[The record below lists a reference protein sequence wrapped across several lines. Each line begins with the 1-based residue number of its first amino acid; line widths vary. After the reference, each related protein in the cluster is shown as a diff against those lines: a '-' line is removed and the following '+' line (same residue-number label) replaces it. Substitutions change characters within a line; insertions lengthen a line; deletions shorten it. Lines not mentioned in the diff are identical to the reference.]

1 MRKETKVV
9 GIVLALVLTIALV
22 LSIIST
28 GVAQAAANPVRDMP
42 ESVEVGADF
51 TVTITW
57 TAPADNF
64 NAIGLT
70 DNANATANMAV
81 SGNAGWCSPNADA
94 KTTVNNIIEYVWFG
108 PYSIGTGFTAVYS
121 VHVPIGAPEGNYT
134 FDGNLSY
141 YIAGSG
147 AYTEDIAGDS
157 VIRVVKAP
165 IGPTPTV
172 TPTPIRRG
180 GGAQEPSGTDWEAQ
194 NDYSDVV
201 AVTPTPTPTQR
212 VTPTVSLPVTPTPTP
227 SPSPSPTPSPKGPGF
242 EAIFAIAGLLAV
254 AYLTLRSKKKR

>member
-1 MRKETKVV
+1 MRKETKAA
-9 GIVLALVLTIALV
+9 GIVLALALF
-22 LSIIST
+22 LSVTST
-28 GVAQAAANPVRDMP
+28 GVAQAQASPVRDLLG
-42 ESVEVGADF
+42 SVEAGADF
-51 TVTITW
+51 TVTVTW
-57 TAPADNF
+57 TSPADNF

-70 DNANATANMAV
+70 DNANATASMAV
-81 SGNAGWCSPNADA
+81 SGNTGWCSPNANNLNP
-94 KTTVNNIIEYVWFG
+94 VNNTMEYMWFG
-108 PYSIGTGFTAVYS
+108 PYSNGTTFRAVYS
-121 VHVPIGAPEGNYT
+121 VHVPTGAPEGNYT
-134 FDGNLSY
+134 FSGNLLY